1 MPFWSHWG
9 SWWLALPMGRVPM
22 IHNHA
27 IKPSKDSFCEDE
39 LFSCT
44 KRMVFQKL
52 SWKLKLVCF
61 TLGLLGLLKGSCMNL
76 WIIIIHTV
84 VVIFF
89 VSSGRT
95 KSHSSPTFA
104 KDYTLTSAA
113 QRIRQS
119 LLSIVGKL
127 KHETEGASATTILIL
142 AQDQQTLIELR
153 SSKYCIY
160 TVKIYIY
167 T

>member
-1 MPFWSHWG
+1 
-9 SWWLALPMGRVPM
+9 MGGVPV

-27 IKPSKDSFCEDE
+27 TKPSKDSFCEDE

-61 TLGLLGLLKGSCMNL
+61 TLGILGL
-76 WIIIIHTV
+76 
-84 VVIFF
+84 
-89 VSSGRT
+89 
-95 KSHSSPTFA
+95 HSSLTFA

-113 QRIRQS
+113 QRIRQL

-127 KHETEGASATTILIL
+127 KHETKGASVTTILIL
-142 AQDQQTLIELR
+142 AQDQQTLIELG

-160 TVKIYIY
+160 NI
-167 T
+167 